1 MLTIT
6 DKSKEIVSSYF
17 NLNLGGKIVP
27 SPYYINTHKR
37 KAELRALIGKGTA
50 EEIIEETLI
59 YAKIKGF
66 NLKES
71 DPFKIRSFMEKIGIG
86 IDCSGFVGYILGSH
100 INLKSLKFRQN
111 SLYLSILR
119 TIRFIQN
126 ISADDLTSELN
137 TEIVTDLNNVKP
149 YDLIRS
155 HAVIEGGMHVA
166 IITEV
171 NTSEDGKVL
180 DFKYVHS
187 TRWYEEFNGV
197 REGKIVVTN
206 PLLDLSNQEWIDEVR
221 GRNYFKEEFM
231 TNISDSGVRHL
242 KCIK

>member
-6 DKSKEIVSSYF
+6 DKSKVIVSSYF
-17 NLNLGGKIVP
+17 NLNLGGKVVP
-27 SPYYINTHKR
+27 SPYYINSRKR

-50 EEIIEETLI
+50 EEIVEETMI

-71 DPFKIRSFMEKIGIG
+71 SIEQTRSFMEKIGIG
-86 IDCSGFVGYILGSH
+86 IDCSGFVVYILGSH

-111 SLYLSILR
+111 SLYLSLLR

-126 ISADDLTSELN
+126 ISAEDLTSELN
-137 TEIVTDLNNVKP
+137 TDIVTNLNHVKP

-171 NTSEDGKVL
+171 NTSTDGKVL

-197 REGKIVVTN
+197 REGKIIVTDPN
-206 PLLDLSNQEWIDEVR
+206 SDLSHQEWVDEVR
-221 GRNYFKEEFM
+221 GRNYFKEEFI

>member
-1 MLTIT
+1 MITIT
-6 DKSKEIVSSYF
+6 DKSKEVVSSYF
-17 NLNLGGKIVP
+17 NLNIGGKTFP
-27 SPYYINTHKR
+27 SPYYINSRKR
-37 KAELRALIGKGTA
+37 KAELRALVGKGTA
-50 EEIIEETLI
+50 EEIVEETMI
-59 YAKIKGF
+59 YGKIKGF

-71 DPFKIRSFMEKIGIG
+71 SVDQIRSFMEKIGIG
-86 IDCSGFVGYILGSH
+86 IDCSGFVTHILGSR
-100 INLKSLKFRQN
+100 INLKDLKFRQN

-119 TIRFIQN
+119 IIRFVQN
-126 ISADDLTSELN
+126 IGAEVLTSELN
-137 TEIVTDLNNVKP
+137 TDVVTDLNNVKP

-166 IITEV
+166 IVTEV
-171 NTSEDGKVL
+171 NTDETGKVL

-206 PLLDLSNQEWIDEVR
+206 PLLDLSQQEWIDEVR

-231 TNISDSGVRHL
+231 TNIADSGVRHL

>member
-6 DKSKEIVSSYF
+6 DKSKEIVASYF
-17 NLNLGGKIVP
+17 NLNIGGKVVP
-27 SPYYINTHKR
+27 SPYFINSRKR
-37 KAELRALIGKGTA
+37 KAELRALVGKGTA
-50 EEIIEETLI
+50 EEIIEETMI
-59 YAKIKGF
+59 YSKIKGF
-66 NLKES
+66 NLKEATIEE
-71 DPFKIRSFMEKIGIG
+71 IRSFMEKIGIG
-86 IDCSGFVGYILGSH
+86 IDCSGFVTYILGSH
-100 INLKSLKFRQN
+100 INLRSLKFRQN
-111 SLYLSILR
+111 SLFLSILR

-137 TEIVTDLNNVKP
+137 TNIVSDLNYVKP

-166 IITEV
+166 IVTEV

-206 PLLDLSNQEWIDEVR
+206 PLLDLSHQEWIDEVR
-221 GRNYFKEEFM
+221 GRNYFKEEFI

>member
-1 MLTIT
+1 MITIT
-6 DKSKEIVSSYF
+6 DKSKEVVSSYF
-17 NLNLGGKIVP
+17 NLNIGGKTFP
-27 SPYYINTHKR
+27 SPYYINSRKR
-37 KAELRALIGKGTA
+37 KAELRALVGKGTA
-50 EEIIEETLI
+50 EEIVEETMI
-59 YAKIKGF
+59 YGKIKGF

-71 DPFKIRSFMEKIGIG
+71 SVDQIRSFMEKIGIG
-86 IDCSGFVGYILGSH
+86 IDCSGFVTHILGSR
-100 INLKSLKFRQN
+100 INLKDLKFRQN

-119 TIRFIQN
+119 IIRFVQN
-126 ISADDLTSELN
+126 IGAEDLTSELN
-137 TEIVTDLNNVKP
+137 TDVVTDLNNVKP

-166 IITEV
+166 IVTEV
-171 NTSEDGKVL
+171 NTDETGKVL

-206 PLLDLSNQEWIDEVR
+206 PLLDLSQQEWIDEVR

-231 TNISDSGVRHL
+231 TNIADSGVRHL